1 MNVAQKLISSHLI
14 TGAMKPGE
22 EIAIS
27 IDQTLTQDATGTVAY
42 LEFEAMGIPKVK
54 TKLSVSYVDH
64 NMLQTGHENAD
75 DHRFLQTMAGR
86 YGIYFSKPGNGICHQ
101 VHLERFA
108 RPGQTLL
115 GSDSHTPNAGASGM
129 LAIGAGGLSVAMA
142 MAGESFWMLM
152 PRVVRVGLN
161 GHCPPFVT
169 AKDIILEVL
178 KQLTVKGGAGRIL
191 EYSGQG
197 IKNLSVTERAT
208 IVNMGVEC
216 GATTSVFPSDEQTR
230 AFLRAQQRESDWVR
244 LEPDPDAVYDE
255 EINISLD
262 ALEPMIAIPSSPD
275 NVRAVREVAG
285 EPIRQVCIGSCVNSS
300 YADIMLAVNILK
312 NNKVHH
318 DVSLTISPGSRQV
331 LLMITENG
339 ALSDLMAA
347 GARVLE
353 CACGPCIGVG
363 QTPAT
368 GAVSL
373 RTFNRNFPG
382 RSGAADDKVYLCSP
396 VTAAVSAISGIITDP
411 RDVIKQFKTFDPS
424 SGRGFQ
430 GSKFAVKLPEK
441 YVIDDSMI
449 IPPPKEPEK
458 VRIERGPNIKPIPV
472 KGKLEESLRT
482 RVILKVGDNITT
494 DDIMPAG
501 TKILSLRSN
510 IPAISEYLFSGID
523 PAFSVRA
530 KAAGSCVI
538 LGGINYGQGS
548 SREHAAIAPMYLGVK
563 AVLAKSFARIHR
575 DNLINFGILPL
586 IISPEIYNA
595 LERDSEIEFPDMAGE
610 TGESSDVTLIDTGTG
625 TAYKAVNNLTQRQR
639 AIVLAGGLLNYIKRQ
654 GSG

>member
-1 MNVAQKLISSHLI
+1 
-14 TGAMKPGE
+14 
-22 EIAIS
+22 
-27 IDQTLTQDATGTVAY
+27 QDATGTMAY
-42 LEFEAMGIPKVK
+42 LEFEAIGVPKVK
-54 TKLSVSYVDH
+54 TELSVSYVDH

-108 RPGQTLL
+108 KPGQTLL

-142 MAGESFWMLM
+142 MAGEAFWMVM
-152 PRVVRVGLN
+152 PRVVRIGLS
-161 GHCPPFVT
+161 GHCSPFVT

-178 KQLTVKGGAGRIL
+178 RQLTVKGGIGRIL

-197 IKNLSVTERAT
+197 IKNLTLTERAT

-230 AFLRAQQRESDWVR
+230 AFLSAQQREADWVR

-255 EINISLD
+255 EINMSLD
-262 ALEPMIAIPSSPD
+262 ALEPMIATPSSPD
-275 NVRAVREVAG
+275 NVRVVREIAG
-285 EPIRQVCIGSCVNSS
+285 VPIRQVCIGSCVNSS
-300 YADIMLAVNILK
+300 YADIMLAANILK
-312 NNKVHH
+312 NNKIHP

-339 ALSDLMAA
+339 VLSDLIAA

-363 QTPAT
+363 QAPAA

-373 RTFNRNFPG
+373 RTFNRNFSG
-382 RSGAADDKVYLCSP
+382 RSGTPDDKVYLCSP
-396 VTAAVSAISGIITDP
+396 VTAAVSAINGIITDP
-411 RDVIKQFKTFDPS
+411 RDFLEHFKVQS
-424 SGRGFQ
+424 
-430 GSKFAVKLPEK
+430 SKFTVKLPEK

-449 IPPPKEPEK
+449 IPPLKEPEK
-458 VRIERGPNIKPIPV
+458 VRIERGPNIKPIPI
-472 KGKLEESLRT
+472 KGKLEKTLKIM
-482 RVILKVGDNITT
+482 VILKVGDNITT

-501 TKILSLRSN
+501 TRILSLRSN
-510 IPAISEYLFSGID
+510 IPAISEYLFSRID
-523 PAFSVRA
+523 PTFSVRV
-530 KAAGSCVI
+530 KASGGGVI

-548 SREHAAIAPMYLGVK
+548 SREHAAIAPMYLGIKV
-563 AVLAKSFARIHR
+563 VLAKSFARILR

-595 LERDSEIEFPDMAGE
+595 LEQDSEIEFPELAGE

-625 TAYKAVNNLTQRQR
+625 VAYKAVNSLTQRQR
-639 AIVLAGGLLNYIKRQ
+639 EIALAGGLLNYMKKET
-654 GSG
+654 

>member
-1 MNVAQKLISSHLI
+1 MNVTRKLISSHLV

-27 IDQTLTQDATGTVAY
+27 IDQTLTQDATGTMAY
-42 LEFEAMGIPKVK
+42 LEFEAIGVPKVK
-54 TKLSVSYVDH
+54 TELSVSYVDH

-108 RPGQTLL
+108 KPGQTLL

-142 MAGESFWMLM
+142 MAGKAFWMVM
-152 PRVVRVGLN
+152 PRVVRIGLS
-161 GHCPPFVT
+161 GHCSPFVT

-178 KQLTVKGGAGRIL
+178 RQLTVKGGVGRIL

-197 IKNLSVTERAT
+197 IKNLTLTERAT

-230 AFLRAQQRESDWVR
+230 AFLSAQQREADWVR

-262 ALEPMIAIPSSPD
+262 ALEPMIATPSSPD
-275 NVRAVREVAG
+275 NVRVVREIAG
-285 EPIRQVCIGSCVNSS
+285 VPIRQVCIGSCVNSS
-300 YADIMLAVNILK
+300 YADIMLAANILK
-312 NNKVHH
+312 NNKIHP

-339 ALSDLMAA
+339 VLSDLIAA

-363 QTPAT
+363 QAPAA

-373 RTFNRNFPG
+373 RTFNRNFSG
-382 RSGAADDKVYLCSP
+382 RSGTPDDKVYLCSP
-396 VTAAVSAISGIITDP
+396 VTAAVSAINGIITDP
-411 RDVIKQFKTFDPS
+411 RDFLEHFKVQS
-424 SGRGFQ
+424 
-430 GSKFAVKLPEK
+430 SKFTVKLPEK

-449 IPPPKEPEK
+449 IPPLKEPEK
-458 VRIERGPNIKPIPV
+458 VRIERGPNIKPIPI
-472 KGKLEESLRT
+472 KGKLVKTLKT
-482 RVILKVGDNITT
+482 MVILKVGDNITT

-501 TKILSLRSN
+501 TRILSLRSN
-510 IPAISEYLFSGID
+510 IPAISEYLFSRID
-523 PAFSVRA
+523 PTFSVRV
-530 KAAGSCVI
+530 KASGGGVI

-548 SREHAAIAPMYLGVK
+548 SREHAAIAPMYLGIKV
-563 AVLAKSFARIHR
+563 VLAKSFARIHR

-595 LERDSEIEFPDMAGE
+595 LEQDSEIEFPELAGE

-625 TAYKAVNNLTQRQR
+625 VAYKAVNSLTQRQR
-639 AIVLAGGLLNYIKRQ
+639 EIALAGGLLNYMKKET
-654 GSG
+654 